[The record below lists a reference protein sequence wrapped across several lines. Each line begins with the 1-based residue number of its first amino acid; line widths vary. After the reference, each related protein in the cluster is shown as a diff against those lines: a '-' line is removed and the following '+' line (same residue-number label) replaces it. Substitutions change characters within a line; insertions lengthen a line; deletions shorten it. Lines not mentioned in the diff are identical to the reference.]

1 MFATVALGLLLA
13 GDHALL
19 RVGDYHQGEVAVD
32 GAKRSWLALH
42 PGDDHGRGAALQRVL
57 VRIETSHDPLL
68 DAPGQRTGTRVTVQ
82 DMATADLL
90 LHGPRLKP
98 GPITAATERQ
108 PLHSTIPGGL
118 QMRIGWNDAHY
129 ILDTDCQPR
138 SDDPRWGTCRITLTA
153 GDRRQVLAHAS
164 GSRNDAGE
172 WERGELAVPKLLFAG
187 DLDRDGEL
195 DLILDLSDHY
205 DLTQVTLLLS
215 SEAASGQIMG
225 EVATLG
231 TVGC

>member
-19 RVGDYHQGEVAVD
+19 RVGDYHQGEVAAD
-32 GAKRSWLALH
+32 GARRSWLALH
-42 PGDDHGRGAALQRVL
+42 PGDDQGHGAALHRVQ
-57 VRIETSHDPLL
+57 VRIEANHDPLL
-68 DAPGQRTGTRVTVQ
+68 DAPGQQTGTRVSVE
-82 DMATADLL
+82 DMAMADLL
-90 LHGPRLKP
+90 LNGPRLQP
-98 GPITAATERQ
+98 GPITVASQRQ
-108 PLHSTIPGGL
+108 PLHPAILGGL
-118 QMRIGWNDAHY
+118 QMRIDWKDEHF

-153 GDRRQVLAHAS
+153 GDRHQVLAHAN
-164 GSRNDAGE
+164 GSRNDAGD

-187 DLDRDGEL
+187 DLDRDGKL

-215 SEAASGQIMG
+215 SEAASGQMVG